1 MFFAVLNPAG
11 DSNTPAGL
19 RIAPVGLCVIRH
31 PSEDSHIQVP
41 HRSHTAALGSRREKS
56 LPPFYRRRKLRL
68 RAGKVRHLLN
78 HPSAPTKNP
87 GALFPPLRSEVIGKR
102 ISCLQ
107 LTPQAGMWALGR
119 GIAPSVEHSPA
130 GWRQTEKLYEVNKN
144 DTKTRTGDLRR
155 GW

>member
-1 MFFAVLNPAG
+1 MFFAVLHPAG

-19 RIAPVGLCVIRH
+19 RITPVGLCVIGH
-31 PSEDSHIQVP
+31 PSEDSHNQVP
-41 HRSHTAALGSRREKS
+41 HRSHTSALGSRRGEIAASFLQGEEAKAKS
-56 LPPFYRRRKLRL
+56 REGQTPSEPIPQPLPKTLGPC
-68 RAGKVRHLLN
+68 
-78 HPSAPTKNP
+78 S
-87 GALFPPLRSEVIGKR
+87 LRSEVIGKR

-107 LTPQAGMWALGR
+107 LTPPAGMWALGR

-130 GWRQTEKLYEVNKN
+130 GWRQTEKLDEVNKN